1 MLEPKINAELAARL
15 VAEQF
20 PQWADLAVAPVSLDG
35 WDNATFRLGDEYS
48 IRLPSHDA
56 YVPQVEK
63 EHAWLPILGRGL
75 PLPIPQPAGRGRP
88 TPEFRRPWSVYRWID
103 GEPATAERIA
113 DLCVFAAELANFLRA
128 LQGIDPR
135 GGPQAGAHSFFR
147 GGPLDT
153 YDGEVREALVALA
166 DGIDTGVAAEVWET
180 ALSSSWPGRSVWVHG
195 DVTAS
200 NILVAGGRI
209 RAVIDF
215 GCCAVGDPACDLVIA
230 WTLLDGESRDVFRR
244 TVGLDDATWAR
255 ARGWALWKALI
266 TVLDDERRGARHHP
280 GVGARRFGWSGTARD
295 VLDRVLAP

>member
-1 MLEPKINAELAARL
+1 MPARNINTDLAAHL

-20 PQWADLAVAPVSLDG
+20 PQWADLAVAPVVLDG
-35 WDNATFRLGDEYS
+35 WDNTTFRLGNEYS

-75 PLPIPQPAGRGRP
+75 PLPIPQPAGLGRP
-88 TPEFRRPWSVYRWID
+88 TREFPRPWSVYRWIE

-113 DLCVFAAELANFLRA
+113 DLNAFAAELANFLRA
-128 LQGIDPR
+128 LQRIEARD
-135 GGPQAGAHSFFR
+135 GPLAGAHSFFR
-147 GGPLDT
+147 GGALDT
-153 YDGEVREALVALA
+153 YDAEVREALVALA
-166 DGIDTGVAAEVWET
+166 GSIDAGVGAEVWEA
-180 ALSSSWPGRSVWVHG
+180 ALSSSWPGRPVWVHG

-230 WTLLDGESRDVFRR
+230 WTFLHGESRDIFQR

-266 TVLDDERRGARHHP
+266 TVLDDERRRP
-280 GVGARRFGWSGTARD
+280 GHDPGIGARRFGWSGTARD
-295 VLDRVLAP
+295 VVDRVLAP